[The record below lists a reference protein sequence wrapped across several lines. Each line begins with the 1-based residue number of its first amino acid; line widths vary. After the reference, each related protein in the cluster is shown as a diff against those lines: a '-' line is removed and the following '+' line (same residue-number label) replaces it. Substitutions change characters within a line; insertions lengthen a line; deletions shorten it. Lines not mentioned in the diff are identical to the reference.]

1 MSCVNRL
8 REEISKHSLV
18 ICSYEIVRNDVD
30 FLRTLTWNYCVLD
43 EGHIIKNS
51 KSKVIATVLY

>member
-8 REEISKHSLV
+8 REEINKHSLV

-51 KSKVIATVLY
+51 KSKVTAKILY